1 MANQLCILH
10 ALPVWAPAWQYGGPV
25 RSVGRLCGALADR
38 GIKVEVITTTAGL
51 PDWPQAE
58 TGVPLESDGITVTYY
73 PEDQP
78 GGAIRSRA
86 LLAALPK
93 HLARNRLLHLSALW
107 QPLGPPMQRAAQR
120 LGVPVVH
127 SLRGALGPYSLS
139 RGWWKK
145 LPYFWLVERPCLKRA
160 AALHITSGREQR
172 ECNNPLL
179 GLGGLPPRWLLPNP
193 LELAAFGFD
202 PQQRLAWR
210 NAHQLKSNEPLLLVC
225 GRHHHKKGL
234 DLLTPVFSALT
245 DLPWRFALVG
255 PDEDGSAAA
264 LEQSLRRN
272 GLGERIL
279 RFPLQQAAELPALF
293 AAADLL
299 LMPSRHEN
307 FGNVALEAL
316 ACGCPVLLSN
326 GVGAGEELERLLAT
340 QPWGAVL
347 PRRSH
352 LWSQWLA
359 NWLIDFSIKP
369 LRLDPQ
375 LLVDHYGGNAV
386 AANCEALYR
395 SIL

>member
-1 MANQLCILH
+1 MPNQLRILH

-25 RSVGRLCGALADR
+25 RSVGRLCGALAER

-58 TGVPLESDGITVTYY
+58 IGVPLERDGITVTYY

-93 HLARNRLLHLSALW
+93 HLARNQLLHISALW
-107 QPLGPPMQRAAQR
+107 QPLGPPLQRAAQR
-120 LGVPVVH
+120 HGVPVVH

-145 LPYFWLVERPCLKRA
+145 LPYYWLVERPCLKRA
-160 AALHITSGREQR
+160 AALHTTSGRELR

-179 GLGGLPPRWLLPNP
+179 GLGALPPRWLLPNP
-193 LELAAFGFD
+193 LELAAFSFD
-202 PQQRLAWR
+202 PQQRLAR
-210 NAHQLKSNEPLLLVC
+210 RTSHQLKAKEPLFLVC

-234 DLLTPVFSALT
+234 DLLAPVFKALAH
-245 DLPWRFALVG
+245 LPWRFALVG

-264 LEQSLRRN
+264 LEQSLRRH
-272 GLGERIL
+272 GLGERLL
-279 RFPLQQAAELPALF
+279 RLPLQQAAELPALF

-316 ACGCPVLLSN
+316 ACGCPVLLSD
-326 GVGAGEELERLLAT
+326 GVGAGEELERFLAT

-352 LWSQWLA
+352 LWSHWLTA
-359 NWLIDFSIKP
+359 WLLNFAAKP

-375 LLVDHYGGNAV
+375 LLVDHYGSSAV

-395 SIL
+395 TLL